1 MNFIEKAKKLV
12 SLNKIADN
20 SVDFF
25 SDAISG
31 LLGDPVSIGK
41 IIYTLTKFPFFVRDR
56 IFWTK
61 YECFLSGLY
70 ASDED
75 RATFC
80 AKLNEE
86 GKGQENAIR
95 ILDCVDYIDT
105 EQKVKYI
112 INASRSVS
120 ANFISLTDYFRI
132 CNVIKSNIQED
143 LQFLSD
149 NIEKKDLDYS
159 QPVQSLLSTGLMFQ
173 SVVDGNG
180 GQKYSFTPLA
190 EMVDRFAVS
199 FDDVNRYPNPIS
211 ENHGQV
217 VPKNSVPVLD
227 LHGLIATNEEVDE
240 MLEKIFGS

>member
-1 MNFIEKAKKLV
+1 MNFIETAKNLI
-12 SLNKIADN
+12 SLNEIVDN
-20 SVDFF
+20 SVDFL
-25 SDAISG
+25 SDAING
-31 LLGDPVSIGK
+31 LLGDPVSVGK
-41 IIYTLTKFPFFVRDR
+41 IIFTLAKSPFFIRDR

-61 YECFLSGLY
+61 YECFLSGVY

-80 AKLNEE
+80 DKLNEE

-95 ILDCVDYIDT
+95 ILDCVDHVDT

-120 ANFISLTDYFRI
+120 ANFISLTEYFRI
-132 CNVIKSNIQED
+132 CNAIKSNIQED
-143 LQFLSD
+143 LQFLSG
-149 NIEKKDLDYS
+149 NIGKKDLDYS

-190 EMVDRFAVS
+190 KMVDRFAVS
-199 FDDVNRYPNPIS
+199 FDDVNRYPNPIAGDYDL
-211 ENHGQV
+211 EI
-217 VPKNSVPVLD
+217 PKTSITALEWQYE
-227 LHGLIATNEEVDE
+227 IATD
-240 MLEKIFGS
+240 